1 MRPFRGEVVDAVVT
15 SVNKMGF
22 FAEAG
27 PIQVFVS
34 NHLIPEDYEYSSAG
48 DAAFVSPDQSVRVE
62 ERCDVRVRVV
72 GVRVDAAEMFCIA
85 SMKEPYLGVI
95 T

>member
-1 MRPFRGEVVDAVVT
+1 
-15 SVNKMGF
+15 
-22 FAEAG
+22 
-27 PIQVFVS
+27 
-34 NHLIPEDYEYSSAG
+34 
-48 DAAFVSPDQSVRVE
+48 VSPDQSVRVE

-85 SMKEPYLGVI
+85 SIKESYLGVI